1 MRHIFVQEVKE
12 RIHRCAL
19 RRTTVDRDATKLLFL
34 LPSFTFGGAERTSL
48 NLLGKIDR
56 NRFRICLVTSKN
68 VHERFRHIG
77 VDKFLPIEDLGI
89 DVWFHSL
96 KRFMHDI
103 RKVASILKAERPDIA
118 FGMMHYPSAL
128 LALARKA
135 YNLDGKV
142 IVSPRGPSTEYLKHF
157 EHNFFRKAWLRWVFG
172 FFCRSA
178 DKIIVASTGMKEE
191 CVRDYRAHAHR
202 VEVVQNSIDIQ
213 EIAKKAGEATD
224 LNIPPEFTVIATAG
238 RLEKEKNLPVLFRA
252 FSQIRKGENV
262 KLLII
267 GDGSE
272 RNQLEKL
279 SGELGLGRDVMFV
292 GYQEN
297 LYKFIRR
304 TDVFVHTCLF
314 EGFAN
319 VIIEAMACGVPVVA
333 VDCPYGPRDIIKHG
347 ENGILVP
354 MDNEA
359 QLAEAISSL
368 LQNKR
373 LRESMSQRCLA
384 RASDFS
390 IDSMAGQYERIFEA
404 LAP

>member
-1 MRHIFVQEVKE
+1 M
-12 RIHRCAL
+12 
-19 RRTTVDRDATKLLFL
+19 DRNATKLLFL

-48 NLLGKIDR
+48 HLLAKVDR
-56 NRFRICLVTSKN
+56 NRFRICIVTSHN
-68 VHERFRHIG
+68 VYERFKHIG
-77 VDKFLPIEDLGI
+77 GDKFLSIEDLEI

-96 KRFMHDI
+96 KRFIHDV
-103 RKVASILKAERPDIA
+103 RKVASVLKAERPDIA

-128 LALARKA
+128 LALAKKA

-178 DKIIVASTGMKEE
+178 DRIIVSSAGMKEE

-202 VEVVQNSIDIQ
+202 VEVIPNSIDIQ
-213 EIAKKAGEATD
+213 EIAKKSGEKTD
-224 LNIPPEFTVIATAG
+224 MNIPPEFSVIATAG
-238 RLEKEKNLPVLFRA
+238 RLEREKNLPILFRA
-252 FSQIRKGENV
+252 FSRIRKRENI
-262 KLLII
+262 KLLVI
-267 GDGSE
+267 GEGSE
-272 RNQLEKL
+272 RNKLERL
-279 SGELGLGRDVMFV
+279 SDELGMGGDVMFV

-297 LYKFIRR
+297 PYKFIRR
-304 TDVFVHTCLF
+304 ADVFVHTCLF

-359 QLAEAISSL
+359 RLAGAISSL
-368 LQNKR
+368 LQDER
-373 LRESMSQRCLA
+373 LRESMSQRCPA
-384 RASDFS
+384 RASVFS
-390 IDSMAGQYERIFEA
+390 IDSMAGQYERVFEA
-404 LAP
+404 LEP